1 MYTIYKNNNNK
12 PSLWHAYVCR
22 AQASYLHERASAV
35 VNTNNNKYQ
44 KKNNI
49 YVSSFK
55 MNFFLLCV
63 IIQNFTS
70 LDTTCNIKIHCLC
83 SK

>member
-55 MNFFLLCV
+55 MNFFYYVSLYKTLQV
-63 IIQNFTS
+63 SIQLAT
-70 LDTTCNIKIHCLC
+70 
-83 SK
+83 